1 MIKPLINEV
10 FPSTGI
16 LLRNRYIDAYRR
28 AYFINKIYNS
38 GIKNIEI
45 GSFNKDQPLINGIY
59 EITTKINSDIYKGG
73 LVKKYP
79 IHRGDINQIIFPMYT
94 SNSENIRVRG
104 LSIDQSIE
112 EFNKHKEKAKANGL
126 VTKIVLDGSIED
138 DFPYIYN
145 NTKPDIIEVESV
157 NNILLK
163 YVDDVNKISLR
174 PSSFEEVDKA
184 YCERIYMYSSSI
196 LKCHKHVETIKLIKH
211 LQSKLGIELPVSI
224 TLLTEVQ
231 KEIMDDFN
239 W

>member
-28 AYFINKIYNS
+28 AYFINKIYDA

-79 IHRGDINQIIFPMYT
+79 IHRGNVNQIIFPMYT
-94 SNSENIRVRG
+94 SNSENIRVKG
-104 LSIDQSIE
+104 LSIDQLIE
-112 EFNKHKEKAKANGL
+112 EFNKHKHSNKGIM
-126 VTKIVLDGSIED
+126 TKIVLEGSIEHE
-138 DFPYIYN
+138 FPYIYN
-145 NTKPDIIEVESV
+145 NTQPDIIEVGSI

-184 YCERIYMYSSSI
+184 YYERIYMYSSSI
-196 LKCHKHVETIKLIKH
+196 LKCDKHIETIKLIKH

-224 TLLTEVQ
+224 TLLSEVQ
-231 KEIMDDFN
+231 KEIMDEFN

>member
-28 AYFINKIYNS
+28 AYFINKIYDS

-45 GSFNKDQPLINGIY
+45 GSFNKDQPLVNGIY
-59 EITTKINSDIYKGG
+59 EITSKINSDIYKGG

-79 IHRGDINQIIFPMYT
+79 INTGDINQIIFPMYT

-112 EFNKHKEKAKANGL
+112 EFNKHKHLNNGIN
-126 VTKIVLDGSIED
+126 TKLVLDGSIDNE
-138 DFPYIYN
+138 FPYIYK
-145 NTKPDIIEVESV
+145 NTQPNIIEVESI
-157 NNILLK
+157 NNIVLK
-163 YVDDVNKISLR
+163 YVDDINKISLR
-174 PSSFEEVDKA
+174 PSSFEEVDKCL
-184 YCERIYMYSSSI
+184 YEGIYNFSSSI
-196 LKCHKHVETIKLIKH
+196 LKCNKHVETIKLIKH

>member
-1 MIKPLINEV
+1 MIKPMINEV

-16 LLRNRYIDAYRR
+16 LLRNKYIDAYRR
-28 AYFINKIYNS
+28 AYFINKIYDA

-59 EITTKINSDIYKGG
+59 EISSKINSDIYKGG

-79 IHRGDINQIIFPMYT
+79 IHRGNINQIIFPMYT
-94 SNSENIRVRG
+94 SNNENIRVRG

-112 EFNKHKEKAKANGL
+112 EFNKHSNRGVITKL
-126 VTKIVLDGSIED
+126 VLNGSIDHE
-138 DFPYIYN
+138 FPYIYN
-145 NTKPDIIEVESV
+145 NTKPDIIEVESI
-157 NNILLK
+157 NNIVLK

-174 PSSFEEVDKA
+174 PSSFEEVDKCL
-184 YCERIYMYSSSI
+184 YEGIYKFSSSI
-196 LKCHKHVETIKLIKH
+196 LKCDKHVETIKLIKH
-211 LQSKLGIELPVSI
+211 LQSKLGIEIPVSI

-231 KEIMDDFN
+231 KEILDEFN